1 MAETTVEKL
10 ATEVGKSV
18 DRLIEQFS
26 QAGRNGLHGEKSIGL
41 GLHISQKIMHQ
52 HGGELL
58 QLERPGGGAIARLQ
72 LPVGNADTGAAAA
85 ATP

>member
-1 MAETTVEKL
+1 VPH
-10 ATEVGKSV
+10 
-18 DRLIEQFS
+18 
-26 QAGRNGLHGEKSIGL
+26 HGIGL
-41 GLHISQKIMHQ
+41 AIVRRVAHQ